1 MSISL
6 RLSQEDTEIVKSYAK
21 LHNMS
26 LSELFRQA
34 VMERIEEEYDL
45 NAYERAMKE
54 YKQNP
59 ITYSLDEVESEF
71 GLR

>member
-45 NAYERAMKE
+45 NAYQRAMKE

>member
-59 ITYSLDEVESEF
+59 ITYSLDEVESEL